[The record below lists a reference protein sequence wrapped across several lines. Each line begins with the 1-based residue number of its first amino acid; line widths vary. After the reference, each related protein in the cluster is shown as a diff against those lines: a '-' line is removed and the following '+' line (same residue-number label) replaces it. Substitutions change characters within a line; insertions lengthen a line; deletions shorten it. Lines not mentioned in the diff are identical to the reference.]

1 MIDITLLGCGGS
13 MPTPDRYLSSTLIS
27 YRGRK
32 MLIDCG
38 EGTQVSMKIVNSGFK
53 SIDYICIT
61 HIHGDHIIGLPG
73 LLSTIG
79 NSGRE
84 EPLTIIGPEG
94 IKEAVDAFMVIVR
107 DLPYELRVIENP
119 KEDIIV
125 NNNYIC
131 KDIII
136 STLEVDHSTPC
147 IAYSFYIKRK
157 AKFDLEKAIA
167 NNVPKEL
174 WNKLQ
179 NGRDIRVE
187 DILYT
192 KDMVMGQP
200 RKGLKV
206 SLVTD
211 TRPNEAIEQFVKNSD
226 LLICEGMYGDDSD
239 IDRAIK
245 NKHMVFSESANIA
258 KNSQSEILLLTHYS
272 PILKDPSIYIEN
284 ATNIFENTILGTDRL
299 NINLVFK
306 E

>member
-32 MLIDCG
+32 ILIDCG

-258 KNSQSEILLLTHYS
+258 KNSQSEMLLLTHYS

>member
-32 MLIDCG
+32 ILIDCG

-157 AKFDLEKAIA
+157 AKFDLEKAIS

-187 DILYT
+187 DTLYT

-226 LLICEGMYGDDSD
+226 LLICEGMYGDESD

-245 NKHMVFSESANIA
+245 NKHMVFSESATIA
-258 KNSQSEILLLTHYS
+258 KNSQSEMLLLTHYS
-272 PILKDPSIYIEN
+272 PILKDPSNYIEN

>member
-32 MLIDCG
+32 ILIDCG

-157 AKFDLEKAIA
+157 AKFDLEKAIS

-187 DILYT
+187 DTLYT
-192 KDMVMGQP
+192 KDMVVGQP

-211 TRPNEAIEQFVKNSD
+211 TRPNETIEQFVKNSD
-226 LLICEGMYGDDSD
+226 LLICEGMYGDNSD

-245 NKHMVFSESANIA
+245 NKHMVFSESATIA
-258 KNSQSEILLLTHYS
+258 KNSQSEMLLLTHYS

>member
-32 MLIDCG
+32 ILIDCG

-187 DILYT
+187 DTLYT
-192 KDMVMGQP
+192 KDMVMGQH

-211 TRPNEAIEQFVKNSD
+211 TRPNKAIEQFVKNSD
-226 LLICEGMYGDDSD
+226 LLICEGMYGDNSD

-258 KNSQSEILLLTHYS
+258 KNSQSEMLLLTHYS

>member
-13 MPTPDRYLSSTLIS
+13 MPTSDRYLSSTLIS

-32 MLIDCG
+32 ILIDCG

-136 STLEVDHSTPC
+136 SALEVDHSTPC

-187 DILYT
+187 DTLYT

-226 LLICEGMYGDDSD
+226 LLICEGMYGDNSD

-258 KNSQSEILLLTHYS
+258 KNSQSEMLLLTHYS

-284 ATNIFENTILGTDRL
+284 ATNIFENTILGTYRL

>member
-32 MLIDCG
+32 ILIDCG

-136 STLEVDHSTPC
+136 SALEVDHSTPC

-187 DILYT
+187 DTLYT

-226 LLICEGMYGDDSD
+226 LLICEGMYGDNSD

-258 KNSQSEILLLTHYS
+258 KNSQSEMLLLTHYS

>member
-32 MLIDCG
+32 ILIDCG

-94 IKEAVDAFMVIVR
+94 IKEAVDAFIVIVR

-157 AKFDLEKAIA
+157 AKFDLEKAIS

-187 DILYT
+187 DTLYT

-226 LLICEGMYGDDSD
+226 LLICEGMYGDESD

-245 NKHMVFSESANIA
+245 NKHMVFSESATIA
-258 KNSQSEILLLTHYS
+258 KNSQSEMLLLTHYS
-272 PILKDPSIYIEN
+272 PILKDPSNYIEN

>member
-32 MLIDCG
+32 ILIDCG

-136 STLEVDHSTPC
+136 SILEVDHSTPC

-157 AKFDLEKAIA
+157 AKFNLEKAIS

-187 DILYT
+187 DTLYT

-211 TRPNEAIEQFVKNSD
+211 TRPNKAIEQFVKNSD
-226 LLICEGMYGDDSD
+226 LLICEGMYGDNSD

-258 KNSQSEILLLTHYS
+258 KNSQSEMLLLTHYS

>member
-32 MLIDCG
+32 ILIDCG

-147 IAYSFYIKRK
+147 IAYIFYIKRK
-157 AKFDLEKAIA
+157 AKFDLEKAIS

-187 DILYT
+187 DTLYT

-211 TRPNEAIEQFVKNSD
+211 TRPNKAIEQFVKNSD
-226 LLICEGMYGDDSD
+226 LLICEGMYGDNSD

-258 KNSQSEILLLTHYS
+258 KNSQSEMLLLTHYS

>member
-32 MLIDCG
+32 ILIDCG

-107 DLPYELRVIENP
+107 DIPYELRVIENP

-136 STLEVDHSTPC
+136 SALEVDHSTPC

-187 DILYT
+187 DTLYT

-226 LLICEGMYGDDSD
+226 LLICEGMYGDNSD

-258 KNSQSEILLLTHYS
+258 KNSQSEMLLLTHYS

-299 NINLVFK
+299 NINLTFK

>member
-32 MLIDCG
+32 ILIDCG

-187 DILYT
+187 DTLYT

-258 KNSQSEILLLTHYS
+258 KNSQSEMLLLTHYS

-299 NINLVFK
+299 NINLAFK